1 MVQEGFVLS
10 AGGRMFL
17 CAVAFSGLIGCSP
30 APVPVDLLVQNVTIY
45 SGGDSAKVI
54 ASVAIRDGKFV
65 EIIPPGEGHFLA
77 DETIDGSGK
86 FMTPGLWDAHTHV
99 RSSKERGLNIEN
111 FIESG
116 VTSVHDVGGYPE
128 RLKLLE
134 MEIGTSPGPAPSIY
148 PSYFMLNGESFA
160 DFQRVVTTES
170 EIEAAIDE
178 LVSLG
183 AVQVKVHRALAPEM
197 LPFVVQHAHQ
207 RNLTVTGHIPLG
219 VHPLDACEVGMDSIE
234 HVGSIVEA
242 VISTMPES
250 ENSTQ
255 AAIDYLM
262 SEAARPIYSCLST
275 RNVVVT
281 PTLVIYP
288 AIARRRAAGQ
298 EIPPEFVEF
307 IESMKQLTHRLYE
320 SGITLLTGTD
330 TSDLAEPNSL
340 EPGASLLDEL
350 ILLEE
355 AGVPA
360 TEVIA
365 MASRNAARSIGLD
378 GKTGSIDVGK
388 DADFLLLSADPGE
401 TVRNFRSIAS
411 VYQVGR
417 LVFSDAR

>member
-1 MVQEGFVLS
+1 MPVISTRL
-10 AGGRMFL
+10 L
-17 CAVAFSGLIGCSP
+17 CAAVLGVAYGCSP
-30 APVPVDLLVQNVTIY
+30 APVPVDLLVENVTIY
-45 SGGDSAKVI
+45 SGSDSRSIV

-65 EIIPPGEGHFLA
+65 EISPPGEGQFVA

-116 VTSVHDVGGYPE
+116 VTSVHDVGGYVD

-134 MEIGTSPGPAPSIY
+134 TEIKAGSDPSPSIY

-170 EIEAAIDE
+170 EVNAAIDE

-197 LPFVVQHAHQ
+197 LPFVVQHAHK

-219 VHPLDACEVGMDSIE
+219 VHPLEACEIGMDGIE

-250 ENSTQ
+250 DNKSQ
-255 AAIDYLM
+255 ADIDYLM
-262 SEAARPIYSCLST
+262 SESAQSIYSCLSA

-288 AIARRRAAGQ
+288 AIAKRRAAGN
-298 EIPPEFVEF
+298 EIPQEFVEF
-307 IESMKQLTHRLYE
+307 IESMKQITHRLYATGV
-320 SGITLLTGTD
+320 SLLTGTD
-330 TSDLAEPNSL
+330 TTDLADPISL
-340 EPGASLLDEL
+340 EPGASLIDEMV
-350 ILLEE
+350 LLEE

-360 TEVIA
+360 TEIIA
-365 MASRNAARSIGLD
+365 MASLNAARSIGLD
-378 GKTGSIDVGK
+378 GKAGSIDSGK
-388 DADFLLLSADPGE
+388 DADFLLLAADPGD
-401 TVRNFRSIAS
+401 TVQNFRSIVS
-411 VYQVGR
+411 VYQMGR
-417 LVFSDAR
+417 LVFSEAK